1 MSYNKNNKNN
11 KNRATKN
18 ISQLFRLIN
27 EKKIFLALI
36 FFNLVLQHYISY
48 YVSYNIDAEAEKE
61 KNITKYN
68 FIIIG
73 SYILTTLF
81 IYLLIFVPMPMLLK
95 LIIFSLFSIVFGI
108 IYASLKHI
116 FDPNIIHATA
126 VGATI
131 IYVFMILFGIALIN
145 STIKYT
151 NKVAFGIFYSV
162 ILLIILGVV
171 QYFIYNYLLITKLLL
186 IGTAI
191 LVVLYIVNT
200 TNNILL
206 RDYEGDFITAS
217 FDYYID
223 MSNFFNALK
232 VDDA

>member
-1 MSYNKNNKNN
+1 M
-11 KNRATKN
+11 T
-18 ISQLFRLIN
+18 
-27 EKKIFLALI
+27 
-36 FFNLVLQHYISY
+36 
-48 YVSYNIDAEAEKE
+48 
-61 KNITKYN
+61 
-68 FIIIG
+68 
-73 SYILTTLF
+73 
-81 IYLLIFVPMPMLLK
+81 MLLK
-95 LIIFSLFSIVFGI
+95 LIIFSLFSIVFGL

-116 FDPNIIHATA
+116 FDPNIIHGTA

-131 IYVFMILFGIALIN
+131 IYVFMILFGHALIN
-145 STIKYT
+145 SNIKYT

-162 ILLIILGVV
+162 ILLIILGIV
-171 QYFIYNYLLITKLLL
+171 QYFIYNYLLISKLLL

-223 MSNFFNALK
+223 ISNFFNALK
-232 VDDA
+232 VDDV

>member
-1 MSYNKNNKNN
+1 MSYNKNNKNRAK
-11 KNRATKN
+11 KNV
-18 ISQLFRLIN
+18 SQLFKLIS
-27 EKKIFLALI
+27 EKNIFLSLI

-68 FIIIG
+68 FIIIS
-73 SYILTTLF
+73 SYILTAIF

-116 FDPNIIHATA
+116 FDPNIIHGTA

-131 IYVFMILFGIALIN
+131 IYVFMILFGITLIN
-145 STIKYT
+145 SNIQYT

-232 VDDA
+232 VDDT

>member
-1 MSYNKNNKNN
+1 MSYNKNNKNRAK
-11 KNRATKN
+11 KNV
-18 ISQLFRLIN
+18 SQLFKLIS
-27 EKKIFLALI
+27 EKNIFLSLI

-68 FIIIG
+68 FIIIS
-73 SYILTTLF
+73 SYILTAIF

-116 FDPNIIHATA
+116 FDPNIIHGTA

-131 IYVFMILFGIALIN
+131 IYVFMILFGITLIN
-145 STIKYT
+145 SNIQYT

-232 VDDA
+232 VDNT